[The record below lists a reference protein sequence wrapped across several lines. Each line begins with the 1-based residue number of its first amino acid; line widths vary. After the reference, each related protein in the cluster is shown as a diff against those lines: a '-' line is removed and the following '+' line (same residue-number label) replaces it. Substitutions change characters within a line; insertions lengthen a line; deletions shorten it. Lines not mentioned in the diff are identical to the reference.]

1 MDEEKAYREDFPLA
15 FRRGQNF
22 KHLNFRMDKAMK
34 YSLLDELQRQ
44 DIDLFMFHEHGLPT
58 KQVINNDRTGD
69 SFTER
74 LRLMKTDL
82 YHSLLQKVAAG
93 KNEDSLKQVM
103 IKNII

>member
-58 KQVINNDRTGD
+58 NKLLIMIEPEIVYRTSTFD
-69 SFTER
+69 
-74 LRLMKTDL
+74 
-82 YHSLLQKVAAG
+82 
-93 KNEDSLKQVM
+93 ED
-103 IKNII
+103 